1 MSALLAQLGEYRNGN
16 PRVAGR
22 LTLHLEHIYICVYVY
37 VYMYIY
43 VYIYIYINI
52 LIYFFHFSVI
62 VGAPNGTSNYLFKC
76 TNATCDPLDIKNNKT
91 TKGTLKRFFLQTS

>member
-1 MSALLAQLGEYRNGN
+1 MTDFTSRTY
-16 PRVAGR
+16 
-22 LTLHLEHIYICVYVY
+22 IYI
-37 VYMYIY
+37 YMCICICIY
-43 VYIYIYINI
+43 VYICIYIYINI

>member
-1 MSALLAQLGEYRNGN
+1 MTDFTSGTY
-16 PRVAGR
+16 
-22 LTLHLEHIYICVYVY
+22 IYICVYVY